1 MASVAA
7 PPGPPFIKEFM
18 TIISIIIAIFGLGFL
33 VFFHE
38 LGHFLAAKLCHV
50 GVLEFSIGM
59 GPRVLSRVI
68 GNTRYS
74 LKLLPLGGSCA
85 MLGEDS
91 AGSGDFSTPQGC
103 VEEHAATGDDAG
115 IDCRDDVQPEAGRS
129 GSSTDADTFPS
140 RETGSELHW
149 IDYDG
154 VRFRS
159 DEIAKYSFNEKSA
172 PQRFFICIAGVLN
185 NFILATILAFVLVG
199 FCGYDRLYVMDTT
212 PETPV
217 AEAGF
222 ERGDALQSIGYEGKP
237 KSAVPGYRDLFIWLY
252 VNATDFDE
260 NTKLEAVV
268 LRDGEKM
275 TLHFQPYYDTTQQKY
290 KLGIRFYG
298 GRFLPAGPREFVED
312 AFYEVRYNTTVVLQS
327 LRLLFHGRVQRQE
340 VMGPVGAVTVMGSTV
355 EQSSQYG
362 ALNAFLVLLELLVM
376 LSANLG
382 VMNLLPVPAL
392 DGGRLLF
399 ILLEM
404 ISRRRLDPQLEER
417 INQIGMILLLLLMAV
432 VMSNDILNLFT
443 GAYSAMLGH

>member
-1 MASVAA
+1 
-7 PPGPPFIKEFM
+7 M

-59 GPRVLSRVI
+59 GPRILSRVI

-91 AGSGDFSTPQGC
+91 AGSGDFSTPQGRA
-103 VEEHAATGDDAG
+103 EERADSGDDAG
-115 IDCRDDVQPEAGRS
+115 IDCREDGQPAAGRS

-140 RETGSELHW
+140 RDTASELHW

-154 VRFRS
+154 VCFRS

-212 PETPV
+212 PDTPV

-222 ERGDALQSIGYEGKP
+222 ARGDALQSIGYEGKAQR
-237 KSAVPGYRDLFIWLY
+237 AVPGYRDLFIWLY

-290 KLGIRFYG
+290 KLGISFYG

-327 LRLLFHGRVQRQE
+327 LRLLVHGRVQRQE

>member
-1 MASVAA
+1 M
-7 PPGPPFIKEFM
+7 KEFM
-18 TIISIIIAIFGLGFL
+18 TIISIIIAIFSLGFL

-59 GPRVLSRVI
+59 GPRIVSRVV

-91 AGSGDFSTPQGC
+91 AGSGDFSTPQGRA
-103 VEEHAATGDDAG
+103 EERADSGDDVG
-115 IDCRDDVQPEAGRS
+115 IDCREDVQPAAGRS
-129 GSSTDADTFPS
+129 ESSTDADTFPS
-140 RETGSELHW
+140 LDVASELHW

-212 PETPV
+212 PDTPV

-222 ERGDALQSIGYEGKP
+222 ERGDALQSIGYEGKAQR
-237 KSAVPGYRDLFIWLY
+237 AVPGYRDLFIWLY

-275 TLHFQPYYDTTQQKY
+275 TLHFQPYYDATQQKY
-290 KLGIRFYG
+290 KLGISFYG
-298 GRFLPAGPREFVED
+298 GRFLPSGPREFVED

>member
-1 MASVAA
+1 MASTYGLCCRPSGA
-7 PPGPPFIKEFM
+7 PFIKEFM
-18 TIISIIIAIFGLGFL
+18 TIISIIIAILGLGFL

-59 GPRVLSRVI
+59 GPRIFSRVI

-91 AGSGDFSTPQGC
+91 AGSGDFSTPQGH
-103 VEEHAATGDDAG
+103 EEA
-115 IDCRDDVQPEAGRS
+115 Q
-129 GSSTDADTFPS
+129 
-140 RETGSELHW
+140 W

-159 DEIAKYSFNEKSA
+159 EEIAKYSFNEKSA

-185 NFILATILAFVLVG
+185 NFILATLLAFVLVG
-199 FCGYDRLYVMDTT
+199 FCGYDRLYVMETT
-212 PETPV
+212 PDTPV

-222 ERGDALQSIGYEGKP
+222 ERGDALQSIGYEGKRQ
-237 KSAVPGYRDLFIWLY
+237 SAVPGYRDLFIWLY
-252 VNATDFDE
+252 VNSTDFDE

-268 LRDGEKM
+268 LRDGEQQ
-275 TLHFQPYYDTTQQKY
+275 TLHFQPYFDTTQQKY
-290 KLGIRFYG
+290 RLGISFYG
-298 GRFLPAGPREFVED
+298 GRFLPANAREFVED
-312 AFYEVRYNTTVVLQS
+312 AFYEVRYNTTVVIQS
-327 LRLLFHGRVQRQE
+327 LRLLVHGRVQRQE

-417 INQIGMILLLLLMAV
+417 INQIGMILLLLLMAA

-443 GAYSAMLGH
+443 GAYSAMLGR

>member
-1 MASVAA
+1 
-7 PPGPPFIKEFM
+7 M

-59 GPRVLSRVI
+59 GPRILSRVI

-74 LKLLPLGGSCA
+74 LKLLPFGGSCA

-91 AGSGDFSTPQGC
+91 AGSGDFSTPQGRP
-103 VEEHAATGDDAG
+103 EE
-115 IDCRDDVQPEAGRS
+115 Q
-129 GSSTDADTFPS
+129 
-140 RETGSELHW
+140 W

-212 PETPV
+212 PDTPV

-222 ERGDALQSIGYEGKP
+222 ERGDALQSIGYEGKRL
-237 KSAVPGYRDLFIWLY
+237 SAVPGYRDLFIWLY
-252 VNATDFDE
+252 VNSTDFDE

-268 LRDGEKM
+268 LRDGEQQ
-275 TLHFQPYYDTTQQKY
+275 TLHFRPYYDTTQQKY

-312 AFYEVRYNTTVVLQS
+312 AIYEVRYNTTVVIQS

-417 INQIGMILLLLLMAV
+417 INQIGMILLLLLMAA

-443 GAYSAMLGH
+443 GAYSAMLGR

>member
-1 MASVAA
+1 
-7 PPGPPFIKEFM
+7 M
-18 TIISIIIAIFGLGFL
+18 TIISIIIAILGLGFL

-59 GPRVLSRVI
+59 GPRILSRVI

-74 LKLLPLGGSCA
+74 LKLLPFGGSCA

-91 AGSGDFSTPQGC
+91 AGSGDFSTPQGRP
-103 VEEHAATGDDAG
+103 EE
-115 IDCRDDVQPEAGRS
+115 
-129 GSSTDADTFPS
+129 
-140 RETGSELHW
+140 HW

-172 PQRFFICIAGVLN
+172 PQRFFICIVGVLN

-199 FCGYDRLYVMDTT
+199 FCGYDRLYVMGTT
-212 PETPV
+212 PDTPV

-222 ERGDALQSIGYEGKP
+222 ERGDALQSIGYEGKRQ
-237 KSAVPGYRDLFIWLY
+237 SAVPGYRDLFIWLY
-252 VNATDFDE
+252 VNSTDFDE
-260 NTKLEAVV
+260 NTQLEAVV
-268 LRDGEKM
+268 LRDGEHQ
-275 TLHFQPYYDTTQQKY
+275 TLHFQPYYDSTQHKY
-290 KLGIRFYG
+290 RLGISFYG
-298 GRFLPAGPREFVED
+298 GRFLPANAREFVED

-362 ALNAFLVLLELLVM
+362 PLNAFLVLLELLVM

-417 INQIGMILLLLLMAV
+417 INQIGMILLLLLMAA

-443 GAYSAMLGH
+443 GAYSAMLGR

>member
-1 MASVAA
+1 
-7 PPGPPFIKEFM
+7 M
-18 TIISIIIAIFGLGFL
+18 TIISIIIAILGLGFL

-59 GPRVLSRVI
+59 GPRMLSRVV

-74 LKLLPLGGSCA
+74 LKLLPFGGSCA

-91 AGSGDFSTPQGC
+91 AGSGDFSTPQGRA
-103 VEEHAATGDDAG
+103 EE
-115 IDCRDDVQPEAGRS
+115 
-129 GSSTDADTFPS
+129 
-140 RETGSELHW
+140 HW

-185 NFILATILAFVLVG
+185 NFILATILAFVLVS

-212 PETPV
+212 PDTPV

-268 LRDGEKM
+268 LRDGGQQ

-298 GRFLPAGPREFVED
+298 GRFLPAGPRELVED

-362 ALNAFLVLLELLVM
+362 AFNAFLVLLELLVM

-417 INQIGMILLLLLMAV
+417 INQIGMILLLLLMAA

-443 GAYSAMLGH
+443 GAYSAMLGR

>member
-1 MASVAA
+1 
-7 PPGPPFIKEFM
+7 M
-18 TIISIIIAIFGLGFL
+18 TIISIIIAIAGLGFL

-91 AGSGDFSTPQGC
+91 AGSGDFSTPQGRA
-103 VEEHAATGDDAG
+103 EERADSGDDAG
-115 IDCRDDVQPEAGRS
+115 IEGRDDVQPEAGRS
-129 GSSTDADTFPS
+129 ASSTDADTFPS
-140 RETGSELHW
+140 REAGSELHW

-212 PETPV
+212 PDTPV

-268 LRDGEKM
+268 LRDGGQQ

-362 ALNAFLVLLELLVM
+362 AFNAFLVLLELLVM

-417 INQIGMILLLLLMAV
+417 INQIGMILLLLLMAA

-443 GAYSAMLGH
+443 GAYSAMLGR

>member
-1 MASVAA
+1 MEASVQ
-7 PPGPPFIKEFM
+7 GIIKEYM
-18 TIISIIIAIFGLGFL
+18 TIISIIIAILGLGFL

-91 AGSGDFSTPQGC
+91 AGSGDFSTPQGR
-103 VEEHAATGDDAG
+103 VEERAATEDEAG
-115 IDCRDDVQPEAGRS
+115 TEGRDDVQPAAGRS

-140 RETGSELHW
+140 RDTASELHW

-212 PETPV
+212 PDTPV

-222 ERGDALQSIGYEGKP
+222 ERGDALQSIGYEGKAQR
-237 KSAVPGYRDLFIWLY
+237 AVPGYRDLFIWLY

-290 KLGIRFYG
+290 KLGISFYG

-327 LRLLFHGRVQRQE
+327 LRLLVHGRVQRQE

-362 ALNAFLVLLELLVM
+362 TLNAFLVLLELLVM

>member
-1 MASVAA
+1 
-7 PPGPPFIKEFM
+7 M

-59 GPRVLSRVI
+59 GPRILSRVV

-74 LKLLPLGGSCA
+74 LKLLPFGGSCA

-91 AGSGDFSTPQGC
+91 AGSGDFSTPQGH
-103 VEEHAATGDDAG
+103 EEA
-115 IDCRDDVQPEAGRS
+115 Q
-129 GSSTDADTFPS
+129 
-140 RETGSELHW
+140 W

-159 DEIAKYSFNEKSA
+159 DEITKYSFNEKSA

-185 NFILATILAFVLVG
+185 NFILATLLAFVLVG
-199 FCGYDRLYVMDTT
+199 FCGYDRLYVMETT
-212 PETPV
+212 PDTPV

-222 ERGDALQSIGYEGKP
+222 ERGDALQSIGYEGKRQ
-237 KSAVPGYRDLFIWLY
+237 SAVPGYRDLFIWLY

-260 NTKLEAVV
+260 HTKLEAVV
-268 LRDGEKM
+268 LRDGEQK

-290 KLGIRFYG
+290 KLGISFYG

-312 AFYEVRYNTTVVLQS
+312 ALYEVRYNTTVVIQS
-327 LRLLFHGRVQRQE
+327 LRLLVHGRVQRQE

-417 INQIGMILLLLLMAV
+417 INQIGMILLLLLMAA

-443 GAYSAMLGH
+443 GAYSAMLGR

>member
-1 MASVAA
+1 
-7 PPGPPFIKEFM
+7 M
-18 TIISIIIAIFGLGFL
+18 TIISIIIAILGLGFL

-91 AGSGDFSTPQGC
+91 AGSGDFSTPQGRA
-103 VEEHAATGDDAG
+103 EESADSGDDVG
-115 IDCRDDVQPEAGRS
+115 IDYRDDVQPEAGRS

-140 RETGSELHW
+140 RDVASELHW

-159 DEIAKYSFNEKSA
+159 DEITKYSFNEKSA

-199 FCGYDRLYVMDTT
+199 FYGYDRLYVMDTT
-212 PETPV
+212 PDTPV

-222 ERGDALQSIGYEGKP
+222 ERGDALQSIGYEGKAQR
-237 KSAVPGYRDLFIWLY
+237 AVPGYRDLFIWLY
-252 VNATDFDE
+252 VNSTDFDE

-268 LRDGEKM
+268 LRDGVKK
-275 TLHFQPYYDTTQQKY
+275 TLEFQPYYDATQQKY
-290 KLGIRFYG
+290 KLGISFYG
-298 GRFLPAGPREFVED
+298 GRFLPSGPREFVED

-327 LRLLFHGRVQRQE
+327 LRLLVHGRVQRQE

>member
-1 MASVAA
+1 
-7 PPGPPFIKEFM
+7 M

-59 GPRVLSRVI
+59 GPRILSRVV

-74 LKLLPLGGSCA
+74 LKLLPFGGSCA

-91 AGSGDFSTPQGC
+91 AGSGDFSTPQGRP
-103 VEEHAATGDDAG
+103 EE
-115 IDCRDDVQPEAGRS
+115 Q
-129 GSSTDADTFPS
+129 
-140 RETGSELHW
+140 W

-212 PETPV
+212 PDTPV
-217 AEAGF
+217 AESGF
-222 ERGDALQSIGYEGKP
+222 ERGDALQSIGYEGKRLSP
-237 KSAVPGYRDLFIWLY
+237 VPGYRDLFIWLY

-268 LRDGEKM
+268 LRDGEQQ

-312 AFYEVRYNTTVVLQS
+312 ALYEVRYNTTVVLQS
-327 LRLLFHGRVQRQE
+327 LRLLVHGRVQRQE

-417 INQIGMILLLLLMAV
+417 INQIGMILLLLLMAA

-443 GAYSAMLGH
+443 GAYSAMLGR

>member
-1 MASVAA
+1 
-7 PPGPPFIKEFM
+7 M
-18 TIISIIIAIFGLGFL
+18 TIISIIIAIVGLGFL

-59 GPRVLSRVI
+59 GPRMLSRVI

-91 AGSGDFSTPQGC
+91 AGSGDFSTPQGRA
-103 VEEHAATGDDAG
+103 EERDATGDDAG
-115 IDCRDDVQPEAGRS
+115 TECRDDVQPEAGRPA
-129 GSSTDADTFPS
+129 SSTDADTFPN
-140 RETGSELHW
+140 REAGSELHW

-212 PETPV
+212 PDTPV

-222 ERGDALQSIGYEGKP
+222 ERGDALQSIGYEGKS

-268 LRDGEKM
+268 LRDGVKK
-275 TLHFQPYYDTTQQKY
+275 TLDFQPYYDATQQKY
-290 KLGIRFYG
+290 KLGISFYG
-298 GRFLPAGPREFVED
+298 GRFLPSDPREFVED

-340 VMGPVGAVTVMGSTV
+340 VMGPVGTVTVMGSTV

>member
-1 MASVAA
+1 M
-7 PPGPPFIKEFM
+7 KEFM
-18 TIISIIIAIFGLGFL
+18 TIFSIIIAILGLGFL

-59 GPRVLSRVI
+59 GPRILSRVI

-91 AGSGDFSTPQGC
+91 AGSGDFSTPHGSPEKASVDDFSSAKQDSRDSFSTSVFPASEDRNGFRPL
-103 VEEHAATGDDAG
+103 ATCPA
-115 IDCRDDVQPEAGRS
+115 
-129 GSSTDADTFPS
+129 SSTDADT
-140 RETGSELHW
+140 EVHW
-149 IDYDG
+149 IDYEG

-212 PETPV
+212 PDTPV

-222 ERGDALQSIGYEGKP
+222 ERGDFLQSIGYEGKSQ
-237 KSAVPGYRDLFIWLY
+237 SAVPGYRDLFIWLY
-252 VNATDFDE
+252 VNSTDFDE

-268 LRDGEKM
+268 LRDGEKK

-290 KLGIRFYG
+290 KLGILFYG
-298 GRFLPAGPREFVED
+298 GRFLPSSPQEFVED

-327 LRLLFHGRVQRQE
+327 LRLLVHGRVQRQE

-404 ISRRRLDPQLEER
+404 ISRRRLDPQLEEK
-417 INQIGMILLLLLMAV
+417 INQIGMILLLLLMAA

-443 GAYSAMLGH
+443 GAYSAMLGR

>member
-1 MASVAA
+1 MNN
-7 PPGPPFIKEFM
+7 F
-18 TIISIIIAIFGLGFL
+18 ISIIIAILGLGFL

-59 GPRVLSRVI
+59 GPRIFSCVI

-91 AGSGDFSTPQGC
+91 AGSGDFSTP
-103 VEEHAATGDDAG
+103 E
-115 IDCRDDVQPEAGRS
+115 GR
-129 GSSTDADTFPS
+129 TEDQ
-140 RETGSELHW
+140 W
-149 IDYDG
+149 IDYEG

-159 DEIAKYSFNEKSA
+159 SEISDYSFSEKS
-172 PQRFFICIAGVLN
+172 PIQRFFICIAGVLN
-185 NFILATILAFVLVG
+185 NFILAALLALVLVG
-199 FCGYDRLYVMDTT
+199 FCGYDRLYVMDTNGDA
-212 PETPV
+212 PV

-222 ERGDALQSIGYEGKP
+222 ERGDSLQSIGYEGKSQHP
-237 KSAVPGYRDLFIWLY
+237 VPGYRDLSIWLY
-252 VNATDFDE
+252 VNSSDFDE
-260 NTKLEAVV
+260 NTILSAVV
-268 LRDGEKM
+268 RRNGVRKE
-275 TLHFQPYYDTTQQKY
+275 LHFQPYYDTTLQKY
-290 KLGIRFYG
+290 RLGISFYG
-298 GRFLPAGPREFVED
+298 GRFLPADAKEYVED

-404 ISRRRLDPQLEER
+404 ISRRRLDSNLEER
-417 INQIGMILLLLLMAV
+417 INQIGMILLLLLMAA

-443 GAYSAMLGH
+443 GAYSAMLGR

>member
-1 MASVAA
+1 MASVQ
-7 PPGPPFIKEFM
+7 GIIKEYM
-18 TIISIIIAIFGLGFL
+18 TIISIIIAILGLGFL

-59 GPRVLSRVI
+59 GPRVLSRVF

-91 AGSGDFSTPQGC
+91 AGSGDFSTPQGRA
-103 VEEHAATGDDAG
+103 EESAVTGDDAG
-115 IDCRDDVQPEAGRS
+115 IEGRDNVQPAAGRS
-129 GSSTDADTFPS
+129 GSSTDADSFPS
-140 RETGSELHW
+140 RNAASELHW

-212 PETPV
+212 PDTPV

-222 ERGDALQSIGYEGKP
+222 ERGDALQSIGYEGKAQR
-237 KSAVPGYRDLFIWLY
+237 AVPGYRDLFIWLY

-260 NTKLEAVV
+260 NTNLEAVV
-268 LRDGEKM
+268 LRDGVKK
-275 TLHFQPYYDTTQQKY
+275 TLEFQPYYDATQQKY

-327 LRLLFHGRVQRQE
+327 LRLLVHGRVQRQE

-417 INQIGMILLLLLMAV
+417 INQIGMILLLLLMAA

-443 GAYSAMLGH
+443 GAYSAMLGR

>member
-1 MASVAA
+1 M
-7 PPGPPFIKEFM
+7 KEFM

-59 GPRVLSRVI
+59 GPRILSRVI

-74 LKLLPLGGSCA
+74 LKLLPFGGSCA

-91 AGSGDFSTPQGC
+91 AGSGDFSTPQGRP
-103 VEEHAATGDDAG
+103 EE
-115 IDCRDDVQPEAGRS
+115 
-129 GSSTDADTFPS
+129 
-140 RETGSELHW
+140 HW

-159 DEIAKYSFNEKSA
+159 DEIAKYSFNEKTA

-185 NFILATILAFVLVG
+185 NFILATLLAFVLVG
-199 FCGYDRLYVMDTT
+199 FCGYDRLYVMETT
-212 PETPV
+212 PDTPV

-222 ERGDALQSIGYEGKP
+222 ERDDALQSIGYEGKRQ
-237 KSAVPGYRDLFIWLY
+237 SAVPGYRDLFIWLY
-252 VNATDFDE
+252 VNSTDFDE
-260 NTKLEAVV
+260 NTQLEAVV
-268 LRDGEKM
+268 LRDGEHQ

-290 KLGIRFYG
+290 RLGISFYG
-298 GRFLPAGPREFVED
+298 GRFLPANAREFVED

-417 INQIGMILLLLLMAV
+417 INQIGMILLLLLMAA

-443 GAYSAMLGH
+443 GAYSAMLGR

>member
-1 MASVAA
+1 
-7 PPGPPFIKEFM
+7 M

-91 AGSGDFSTPQGC
+91 AGSGDFSTPQGRP
-103 VEEHAATGDDAG
+103 ESTAAIGVSADQKTQPSDRFSAAEALLTESRVDDQRSSYDAAMQV
-115 IDCRDDVQPEAGRS
+115 DSSDV
-129 GSSTDADTFPS
+129 
-140 RETGSELHW
+140 HW

-159 DEIAKYSFNEKSA
+159 DEIAKYSFNEKPA

-212 PETPV
+212 PDTPV

-222 ERGDALQSIGYEGKP
+222 VRGDALQSIGYEGKS

-268 LRDGEKM
+268 LRDGVKK
-275 TLHFQPYYDTTQQKY
+275 TLDFQPYYDTTQQKY
-290 KLGIRFYG
+290 KLGISFYG
-298 GRFLPAGPREFVED
+298 GRFLPSDPREFVED

-340 VMGPVGAVTVMGSTV
+340 VMGPVGTVTVMGSTV

>member
-1 MASVAA
+1 M
-7 PPGPPFIKEFM
+7 KEFM

-38 LGHFLAAKLCHV
+38 LGHFLAAKLYHV

-59 GPRVLSRVI
+59 GPRILSRVI

-74 LKLLPLGGSCA
+74 LKLLPFGGSCA

-91 AGSGDFSTPQGC
+91 AGSGDFSTPQGRP
-103 VEEHAATGDDAG
+103 EE
-115 IDCRDDVQPEAGRS
+115 
-129 GSSTDADTFPS
+129 
-140 RETGSELHW
+140 HW

-159 DEIAKYSFNEKSA
+159 DEIAKYSFNEKTA

-185 NFILATILAFVLVG
+185 NFILATLLAFVLVG
-199 FCGYDRLYVMDTT
+199 FCGYDRLYVMETT
-212 PETPV
+212 PDTPV

-222 ERGDALQSIGYEGKP
+222 ERGDALQSIGYEGKRQ
-237 KSAVPGYRDLFIWLY
+237 SAVPGYRDLFIWLY
-252 VNATDFDE
+252 VNSTDFDE
-260 NTKLEAVV
+260 NTQLEAVV
-268 LRDGEKM
+268 LRDGEHQ

-290 KLGIRFYG
+290 RLGISFYG
-298 GRFLPAGPREFVED
+298 GRFLPANAREFVED

-417 INQIGMILLLLLMAV
+417 INQIGMILLLLLMAA

-443 GAYSAMLGH
+443 GAYSAMLGR

>member
-1 MASVAA
+1 
-7 PPGPPFIKEFM
+7 M
-18 TIISIIIAIFGLGFL
+18 TIISIIIAIAGLGFL

-59 GPRVLSRVI
+59 GPRILSRVI

-74 LKLLPLGGSCA
+74 LKLLPFGGSCA
-85 MLGEDS
+85 MLEEDS
-91 AGSGDFSTPQGC
+91 AGSGDFSTPQG
-103 VEEHAATGDDAG
+103 HA
-115 IDCRDDVQPEAGRS
+115 EK
-129 GSSTDADTFPS
+129 
-140 RETGSELHW
+140 HW

-185 NFILATILAFVLVG
+185 NFILASILAFVLVG
-199 FCGYDRLYVMDTT
+199 FCGYDRLYVMETT
-212 PETPV
+212 PDAPV

-222 ERGDALQSIGYEGKP
+222 ERGDALQSIGYEGKAQCP
-237 KSAVPGYRDLFIWLY
+237 VPGYRDLFIWLY
-252 VNATDFDE
+252 VNTTDFDE

-268 LRDGEKM
+268 LRDGEKK
-275 TLHFQPYYDTTQQKY
+275 TLNFQPYYDTTQQKY
-290 KLGIRFYG
+290 KLGISFYG
-298 GRFLPAGPREFVED
+298 GRFLPGGPREFVED
-312 AFYEVRYNTTVVLQS
+312 AFYEVRYNTTVVIQS
-327 LRLLFHGRVQRQE
+327 LRLLVHGRVQRQE

-417 INQIGMILLLLLMAV
+417 INQIGMILLLLLMAA

-443 GAYSAMLGH
+443 GAYSAMLGN

>member
-1 MASVAA
+1 
-7 PPGPPFIKEFM
+7 M

-59 GPRVLSRVI
+59 GPRILSRVI

-91 AGSGDFSTPQGC
+91 AGSGDFSTPQGRP
-103 VEEHAATGDDAG
+103 EE
-115 IDCRDDVQPEAGRS
+115 
-129 GSSTDADTFPS
+129 
-140 RETGSELHW
+140 HW
-149 IDYDG
+149 IDYDD

-159 DEIAKYSFNEKSA
+159 DEIEKYSFNEKSA

-185 NFILATILAFVLVG
+185 NFIFATILAFVLVG

-222 ERGDALQSIGYEGKP
+222 ERGDALQSIGYEGKAQR
-237 KSAVPGYRDLFIWLY
+237 AVPGYRDLFIWLY

-290 KLGIRFYG
+290 KLGILFYG

-327 LRLLFHGRVQRQE
+327 LRLLVHGRVQRQE

>member
-1 MASVAA
+1 
-7 PPGPPFIKEFM
+7 M

-59 GPRVLSRVI
+59 GPRILSRVV

-74 LKLLPLGGSCA
+74 LKLLPFGGSCA

-91 AGSGDFSTPQGC
+91 AGSGDFSTPQGRP
-103 VEEHAATGDDAG
+103 EE
-115 IDCRDDVQPEAGRS
+115 Q
-129 GSSTDADTFPS
+129 
-140 RETGSELHW
+140 W

-185 NFILATILAFVLVG
+185 NFILATLLAFVLVG

-212 PETPV
+212 PDTPV

-222 ERGDALQSIGYEGKP
+222 EQSDALQSIGYEGKRL
-237 KSAVPGYRDLFIWLY
+237 SAVPGYRDLFIWLY

-268 LRDGEKM
+268 LRDGEQQ
-275 TLHFQPYYDTTQQKY
+275 TLHFRPYYDTTQQKY

-298 GRFLPAGPREFVED
+298 GRFLPANAREFVED
-312 AFYEVRYNTTVVLQS
+312 GIYEVRYNTTVVLQS
-327 LRLLFHGRVQRQE
+327 LRLLVHGRVQRQE

-362 ALNAFLVLLELLVM
+362 VLNAFLVLLELLVM

-417 INQIGMILLLLLMAV
+417 INQIGMILLLLLMAA

-443 GAYSAMLGH
+443 GAYSAMLGR

>member
-1 MASVAA
+1 
-7 PPGPPFIKEFM
+7 M
-18 TIISIIIAIFGLGFL
+18 TIISIIIAIAGLGFL

-59 GPRVLSRVI
+59 GPRILSRVV

-74 LKLLPLGGSCA
+74 LKLLPFGGSCV

-91 AGSGDFSTPQGC
+91 AGSGDFSTPQGRP
-103 VEEHAATGDDAG
+103 EE
-115 IDCRDDVQPEAGRS
+115 
-129 GSSTDADTFPS
+129 
-140 RETGSELHW
+140 HW

-185 NFILATILAFVLVG
+185 NFILATILTFVLVG

-212 PETPV
+212 PDTPV

-222 ERGDALQSIGYEGKP
+222 ERGDALQSIGYEGKR

-252 VNATDFDE
+252 VNSTDFDE

-268 LRDGEKM
+268 LRDGEQQ

-290 KLGIRFYG
+290 KLGISFYG

-312 AFYEVRYNTTVVLQS
+312 AFYEVRYNTTVVIQS
-327 LRLLFHGRVQRQE
+327 LRLLVHGRVQRQE

-417 INQIGMILLLLLMAV
+417 INQIGMILLLLLMAA

-443 GAYSAMLGH
+443 GAYSAMLGR

>member
-1 MASVAA
+1 
-7 PPGPPFIKEFM
+7 M
-18 TIISIIIAIFGLGFL
+18 TIFSIIIAILGLGFL

-59 GPRVLSRVI
+59 GPRILSRVI

-91 AGSGDFSTPQGC
+91 AGSGDFSTPHGSPEKASVDDFSSAKQDSRDSFSTSVFPASEDRNGFRPL
-103 VEEHAATGDDAG
+103 ATCPA
-115 IDCRDDVQPEAGRS
+115 
-129 GSSTDADTFPS
+129 SSTDADT
-140 RETGSELHW
+140 EVHW
-149 IDYDG
+149 IDYEG

-212 PETPV
+212 PDTPV

-222 ERGDALQSIGYEGKP
+222 ERGDFLQSIGYDGKSQ
-237 KSAVPGYRDLFIWLY
+237 SAVPGYRDLFIWLY

-268 LRDGEKM
+268 LRDGEQQ

-290 KLGIRFYG
+290 KLGISFYG
-298 GRFLPAGPREFVED
+298 GRFLPSGPREFVED

-327 LRLLFHGRVQRQE
+327 LRLLVHGRVQRQE

-404 ISRRRLDPQLEER
+404 ISRRRLDPQLEEK
-417 INQIGMILLLLLMAV
+417 INQIGMILLLLLMAA

-443 GAYSAMLGH
+443 GAYSAMLGR

>member
-1 MASVAA
+1 
-7 PPGPPFIKEFM
+7 M

-59 GPRVLSRVI
+59 GPRILSRVI

-91 AGSGDFSTPQGC
+91 AGSGDFSTPQGHP
-103 VEEHAATGDDAG
+103 EERAATGDDAG
-115 IDCRDDVQPEAGRS
+115 TACRDGFQPQSARS
-129 GSSTDADTFPS
+129 ASGTDSDTFPP
-140 RETGSELHW
+140 REDGSELHW

-222 ERGDALQSIGYEGKP
+222 ARGDALQSIGYEGKAQR
-237 KSAVPGYRDLFIWLY
+237 AVPGYRDLFIWLY

-268 LRDGEKM
+268 LRDGVKK
-275 TLHFQPYYDTTQQKY
+275 TLDFQPYYDATQQKY

-298 GRFLPAGPREFVED
+298 GRFLPSGPREFVED
-312 AFYEVRYNTTVVLQS
+312 ALYEVRYNTTVVLQS
-327 LRLLFHGRVQRQE
+327 LQLLFHGRVQRQE

>member
-1 MASVAA
+1 
-7 PPGPPFIKEFM
+7 M

-59 GPRVLSRVI
+59 GPRMLSRVI

-91 AGSGDFSTPQGC
+91 AGSGDFSTPQGRA
-103 VEEHAATGDDAG
+103 EESAFTGDDAG
-115 IDCRDDVQPEAGRS
+115 TDCRDDVQPETVRPAS
-129 GSSTDADTFPS
+129 GTDADTFS
-140 RETGSELHW
+140 NREAGSELHW

-222 ERGDALQSIGYEGKP
+222 ARGDALQSIGYEGKP

-290 KLGIRFYG
+290 KLGISFYG
-298 GRFLPAGPREFVED
+298 DRFLPAGPREFVED

-327 LRLLFHGRVQRQE
+327 LRLLVHGRVQRQE

-362 ALNAFLVLLELLVM
+362 TLNAFLVLLELLVM

>member
-1 MASVAA
+1 
-7 PPGPPFIKEFM
+7 M
-18 TIISIIIAIFGLGFL
+18 TIISIIIAILGLGFL

-91 AGSGDFSTPQGC
+91 AGSGDFSTPRGRA
-103 VEEHAATGDDAG
+103 EERADSGDDAG
-115 IDCRDDVQPEAGRS
+115 IDCREDGQPAAGRS
-129 GSSTDADTFPS
+129 GSSTDADMFPS
-140 RETGSELHW
+140 RDAASELHW

-212 PETPV
+212 PDTPV

-222 ERGDALQSIGYEGKP
+222 ERGDALQSIGYEGKAQR
-237 KSAVPGYRDLFIWLY
+237 AVPGYRDLFIWLY

-268 LRDGEKM
+268 LRDGVKK
-275 TLHFQPYYDTTQQKY
+275 TLDFQPYYDATQQKY

-298 GRFLPAGPREFVED
+298 GRFLPSGPREFVED

-327 LRLLFHGRVQRQE
+327 LRLLVHGRIQRQE

>member
-1 MASVAA
+1 
-7 PPGPPFIKEFM
+7 M

-50 GVLEFSIGM
+50 GILEFSIGM
-59 GPRVLSRVI
+59 GPRILSRVV

-74 LKLLPLGGSCA
+74 LKLLPFGGSCA

-91 AGSGDFSTPQGC
+91 AGSGDFSTPQGRP
-103 VEEHAATGDDAG
+103 EE
-115 IDCRDDVQPEAGRS
+115 
-129 GSSTDADTFPS
+129 
-140 RETGSELHW
+140 HW

-199 FCGYDRLYVMDTT
+199 FCGYDRLYVMETT
-212 PETPV
+212 PDTPV

-222 ERGDALQSIGYEGKP
+222 ERGDALQSIGYEGKRQ
-237 KSAVPGYRDLFIWLY
+237 SAVPGYRDLFIWLY
-252 VNATDFDE
+252 VNGTDFDE
-260 NTKLEAVV
+260 HTKLEAVV
-268 LRDGEKM
+268 LRDGEQQ

-290 KLGIRFYG
+290 KLGISFYG
-298 GRFLPAGPREFVED
+298 GRFLPANAREFVED
-312 AFYEVRYNTTVVLQS
+312 AIYEVRYNTTVVIQS

-417 INQIGMILLLLLMAV
+417 INQIGMILLLLLMAA

-443 GAYSAMLGH
+443 GAYSAMLGR

>member
-1 MASVAA
+1 
-7 PPGPPFIKEFM
+7 M
-18 TIISIIIAIFGLGFL
+18 TIISIIIAILGLGFL

-91 AGSGDFSTPQGC
+91 AGSGDFSTPQGR
-103 VEEHAATGDDAG
+103 VEERAATGDDAG
-115 IDCRDDVQPEAGRS
+115 IDCRDDVQPAAGRS
-129 GSSTDADTFPS
+129 GSDTFPN
-140 RETGSELHW
+140 REAGSERHW

-212 PETPV
+212 ADTPV

-222 ERGDALQSIGYEGKP
+222 ERGDALQSIGYEGKAQR
-237 KSAVPGYRDLFIWLY
+237 AVPGYRDLFIWLY

-268 LRDGEKM
+268 LRDGVKK
-275 TLHFQPYYDTTQQKY
+275 TLDFKPYYDATQQKY
-290 KLGIRFYG
+290 KLGISFYG

-312 AFYEVRYNTTVVLQS
+312 TFYEVRYNTTVVLQS
-327 LRLLFHGRVQRQE
+327 LRLLVHGRVQRQE

-392 DGGRLLF
+392 DGGHLLF

>member
-1 MASVAA
+1 
-7 PPGPPFIKEFM
+7 M

-59 GPRVLSRVI
+59 GPRILSRVV

-74 LKLLPLGGSCA
+74 LKLLPFGGSCA

-91 AGSGDFSTPQGC
+91 AGSGDFSTPQGRP
-103 VEEHAATGDDAG
+103 EE
-115 IDCRDDVQPEAGRS
+115 Q
-129 GSSTDADTFPS
+129 
-140 RETGSELHW
+140 W

-212 PETPV
+212 PDTPV

-252 VNATDFDE
+252 VNATNFDE

-268 LRDGEKM
+268 LRDGEQQ

-312 AFYEVRYNTTVVLQS
+312 VLYEVRYNTTVVLQS
-327 LRLLFHGRVQRQE
+327 LRLLVHGRVQRQE

-417 INQIGMILLLLLMAV
+417 INQIGMILLLLLMAA

-443 GAYSAMLGH
+443 GAYSAMLGR

>member
-1 MASVAA
+1 
-7 PPGPPFIKEFM
+7 M
-18 TIISIIIAIFGLGFL
+18 TIISIIIAILGLGFL

-59 GPRVLSRVI
+59 GPRMLSRVV

-74 LKLLPLGGSCA
+74 LKLLPFGGSCA

-91 AGSGDFSTPQGC
+91 AGSGDFSTPQGRA
-103 VEEHAATGDDAG
+103 EE
-115 IDCRDDVQPEAGRS
+115 
-129 GSSTDADTFPS
+129 
-140 RETGSELHW
+140 HW

-212 PETPV
+212 PDTPV

-268 LRDGEKM
+268 LRDGWQQ

-362 ALNAFLVLLELLVM
+362 AFNAFLVLLELLVM

-417 INQIGMILLLLLMAV
+417 INQIGMILLLLLIAA

-443 GAYSAMLGH
+443 GAYSAMLGR